1 MMRAAVLRRRRLPY
15 NCGGA
20 LLELRTRAGDRIEGG
35 ILSLIGYLQK
45 AEPLAATSNRYGMTE
60 LLYYQDVNL
69 GNCDALI
76 VDLNEEGI
84 VLDRSVFY
92 PVGGGQP
99 GDSGVL
105 RLSDGSEIAIETT
118 RRRKDDGA
126 VLHVPAAGVSLPD
139 IGPGDKVLA
148 TVNWHIRY
156 AHMRVHTCLH
166 LLSAVIPAGVT
177 GGSVRQSSGRL
188 DFDLPGVT
196 LDRGR
201 VEEELNTLIGDA
213 HRVSARWITRA
224 ELEANPE
231 LVKTMSVAPP
241 SDAPEVRLVE
251 IAGVD
256 LQACGGTHVS
266 NTAEIGPVV
275 VTKIEN
281 KGARNRRVSISLA
294 ESAN

>member
-1 MMRAAVLRRRRLPY
+1 
-15 NCGGA
+15 
-20 LLELRTRAGDRIEGG
+20 
-35 ILSLIGYLQK
+35 
-45 AEPLAATSNRYGMTE
+45 MTE

-69 GNCDALI
+69 KDCDALV
-76 VDLNEEGI
+76 VDVNEEGI
-84 VLDRSVFY
+84 VLDRTVFY

-105 RLSDGSEIAIETT
+105 RLRDGSEIAIETT
-118 RRRKDDGA
+118 RRRKNDGA
-126 VLHVPAAGVSLPD
+126 VLHVPAAGLVLPN
-139 IGPGDKVLA
+139 IGPGEQVLA
-148 TVNWHIRY
+148 AVNWDVRH

-196 LDRGR
+196 PDRGR
-201 VEEELNTLIGDA
+201 VEDALNTLIGEG
-213 HRVSARWITRA
+213 HPVSARWITSA
-224 ELEANPE
+224 ELETHPE

-241 SDAPEVRLVE
+241 SGVPRVRLVE

-266 NTAEIGPVV
+266 NIAEIGPVE
-275 VTKIEN
+275 VTKIES
-281 KGARNRRVSISLA
+281 KGARNRRISIALSESVS
-294 ESAN
+294 